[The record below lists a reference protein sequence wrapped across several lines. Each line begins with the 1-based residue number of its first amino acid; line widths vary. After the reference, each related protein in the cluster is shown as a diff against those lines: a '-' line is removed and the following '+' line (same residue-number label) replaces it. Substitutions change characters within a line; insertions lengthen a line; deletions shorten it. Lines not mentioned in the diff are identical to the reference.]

1 MQIEESVRRRIAEL
15 LRQPLEKVA
24 DATELIDL
32 VAESFVLVEMA
43 IELQEE
49 FHVRLLQED
58 LNGVRTVADLTRL
71 VASRA
76 LGAGRVPR

>member
-1 MQIEESVRRRIAEL
+1 MQLEESVRRRMAEI

-49 FHVRLLQED
+49 FRVRLLQED
-58 LNGVRTVADLTRL
+58 LNGVRTVADLIRL

-76 LGAGRVPR
+76 RAAG

>member
-1 MQIEESVRRRIAEL
+1 MQLEESVRRRMAEI
-15 LRQPLEKVA
+15 LRQPIEKVA

-76 LGAGRVPR
+76 RAAG

>member
-1 MQIEESVRRRIAEL
+1 VQQLEESVRRRIAEI

-24 DATELIDL
+24 DGTELIDL
-32 VAESFVLVEMA
+32 VAESFVLVEMV

-76 LGAGRVPR
+76 RADG

>member
-1 MQIEESVRRRIAEL
+1 MQIEESVRRRMAEI

-49 FHVRLLQED
+49 FRVRLLQED
-58 LNGVRTVADLTRL
+58 LNGVRTVADLIRL

-76 LGAGRVPR
+76 RAAG

>member
-1 MQIEESVRRRIAEL
+1 MQLEESVRRRIAEI

-49 FHVRLLQED
+49 FHVRLRQED

-76 LGAGRVPR
+76 RAEV

>member
-1 MQIEESVRRRIAEL
+1 MQLEESVRRRIAEI
-15 LRQPLEKVA
+15 LRQPLAKVA

-76 LGAGRVPR
+76 RDAG

>member
-1 MQIEESVRRRIAEL
+1 MQIEESVRRRIAEI
-15 LRQPLEKVA
+15 LRQPIEKVA

-32 VAESFVLVEMA
+32 VAESFVLVEMV

-71 VASRA
+71 VANRA
-76 LGAGRVPR
+76 LAAG

>member
-1 MQIEESVRRRIAEL
+1 VQLEESVRRRIAEI

-49 FHVRLLQED
+49 FHVRLRQED

-76 LGAGRVPR
+76 RAEV

>member
-1 MQIEESVRRRIAEL
+1 MQLEESVRRRIAEI
-15 LRQPLEKVA
+15 LRQPIEKVA

-76 LGAGRVPR
+76 PAAG

>member
-1 MQIEESVRRRIAEL
+1 LVQLEESVRRRIAEI

-24 DATELIDL
+24 EATELIDL
-32 VAESFVLVEMA
+32 VADSFVLVEMA

-58 LNGVRTVADLTRL
+58 LNGVRTVADLIRL

-76 LGAGRVPR
+76 RPAG

>member
-1 MQIEESVRRRIAEL
+1 MPIEESVRRRIAEI

-24 DATELIDL
+24 DATQLVDL

-49 FHVRLLQED
+49 FHVRLLQQD
-58 LNGVRTVADLTRL
+58 LDRVRTVRDLTEL
-71 VASRA
+71 IASRA
-76 LGAGRVPR
+76 GPGHG

>member
-1 MQIEESVRRRIAEL
+1 
-15 LRQPLEKVA
+15 
-24 DATELIDL
+24 

-76 LGAGRVPR
+76 VAAG

>member
-1 MQIEESVRRRIAEL
+1 VQLEESVRRRIAEI

-58 LNGVRTVADLTRL
+58 LNRVRTVADLTRL

-76 LGAGRVPR
+76 RAAG

>member
-1 MQIEESVRRRIAEL
+1 LVQLEESVRRRIAEI
-15 LRQPLEKVA
+15 LRQPIEKVA

-76 LGAGRVPR
+76 LAAG

>member
-1 MQIEESVRRRIAEL
+1 MAEI

-49 FHVRLLQED
+49 FRVRLLQED
-58 LNGVRTVADLTRL
+58 LNGVRTVADLIRL

-76 LGAGRVPR
+76 RAGG

>member
-1 MQIEESVRRRIAEL
+1 MQLEESVRRRMAEI

-49 FHVRLLQED
+49 FQVRLLQED
-58 LNGVRTVADLTRL
+58 LNGVRTVADLIRL

-76 LGAGRVPR
+76 RAAG

>member
-1 MQIEESVRRRIAEL
+1 MQLEESVRRRIAEI

-24 DATELIDL
+24 NETELIDL

-58 LNGVRTVADLTRL
+58 LNRVRTVADLTRL

-76 LGAGRVPR
+76 AG

>member
-1 MQIEESVRRRIAEL
+1 MRSRIRPAHCQI
-15 LRQPLEKVA
+15 LREPLEKVA

-32 VAESFVLVEMA
+32 VAESFVLVEMV

-71 VASRA
+71 VANRA
-76 LGAGRVPR
+76 LAAG

>member
-1 MQIEESVRRRIAEL
+1 VQLEESIRRRIAEI

-24 DATELIDL
+24 DATELIEL

-76 LGAGRVPR
+76 LAAG

>member
-1 MQIEESVRRRIAEL
+1 MQLEESVRRRIAEI

-32 VAESFVLVEMA
+32 VAESFVLVEMV

-76 LGAGRVPR
+76 IRAR